1 MTRDRIGIFGG
12 TFDPVHVGHL
22 IIAAECLHVLGLQR
36 VAFVPSGNPPH
47 KPDQLLSAHADRL
60 AMLELAIFERPNL
73 VVDPIEFE
81 RPGPSFTV
89 ETLRELRK
97 RDKESDFVFI
107 MGADSLRELHLWRD
121 PGGIIEQAEIAVAR
135 RPGVAI
141 DLVDVERRVPGAS
154 ARVHIVDVPLIGVSS
169 SDIRR
174 RVAAAEPIS
183 FQMPWKVETYIR
195 ERRLYCAV

>member
-1 MTRDRIGIFGG
+1 MIRDRIGIFGG

-22 IIAAECLHVLGLQR
+22 VIAAECLYVLGLRR
-36 VAFVPSGNPPH
+36 VAFVPSANPPH
-47 KPDQLLSAHADRL
+47 KPNQQLSEPADRL
-60 AMLELAIFERPNL
+60 AMLKLAIHERPQL
-73 VVDPIEFE
+73 AVDPIEFE

-97 RDKESDFVFI
+97 RDPNADFVFI

-141 DLVDVERRVPGAS
+141 DLAEVDRQVPGAS

-174 RVAAAEPIS
+174 RVSAGEPIS
-183 FQMPWKVETYIR
+183 FQIPWSVERYIR
-195 ERRLYCAV
+195 ERKLYASD

>member
-1 MTRDRIGIFGG
+1 VIRDRIGIFGG

-22 IIAAECLHVLGLQR
+22 VIATECLHVLGLKR

-47 KPDQLLSAHADRL
+47 KPNQRLSAPANRL
-60 AMLELAIFERPNL
+60 EMLTLAIHERPQL
-73 VVDPIEFE
+73 MVDPIEFE

-89 ETLRELRK
+89 DTLRELR
-97 RDKESDFVFI
+97 RREPDSDFVFI

-121 PGGIIEQAEIAVAR
+121 PGGIIEQAELAVAR

-141 DLVDVERRVPGAS
+141 DLAEVNRRVPGA
-154 ARVHIVDVPLIGVSS
+154 AERVHIVDVPLIGVSS

-174 RVAAAEPIS
+174 RVGAGEPIS
-183 FQMPWKVETYIR
+183 FQMPWKVEMYIR
-195 ERRLYCAV
+195 ERKLYCSV